1 MDVVQ
6 VLVLRSLGLSLLL
19 DLAQCWLLLLHLSRR
34 LGGGID
40 RRRPACTF
48 EVLGCFVCISDS
60 SG

>member
-19 DLAQCWLLLLHLSRR
+19 ALAQCWLLLLHLSRW

-40 RRRPACTF
+40 RRRPGCTL
-48 EVLGCFVCISDS
+48 EVLG
-60 SG
+60 